1 MGYIFNKYHYTEI
14 SENNRQD
21 SDKFSILTFATM
33 TELDVPCDA
42 WVNKK
47 NPNGWTISRQDF
59 LEFISKKSQPRDSFG
74 YPRRPLNHPLQPR
87 RRMDNQQQ
95 PINQ

>member
-14 SENNRQD
+14 SEHNRQD
-21 SDKFSILTFATM
+21 SDKFSILTLANM
-33 TELDVPCDA
+33 TKLEVPVDG
-42 WVNKK
+42 WVSKK
-47 NPNGWTISRQDF
+47 NPNGWTILRQDF
-59 LEFISKKSQPRDSFG
+59 LEFISKKSQPLDSYG
-74 YPRRPLNHPLQPR
+74 YARRPLNHPLQPR